1 VRVGDRRW
9 NLALDNEITVAL
21 PAENMDTALSD
32 LMKLEREFALLSR
45 DVTMIDLRFKDRWII
60 RVPTDAAKGAAGASR
75 ET

>member
-1 VRVGDRRW
+1 
-9 NLALDNEITVAL
+9 
-21 PAENMDTALSD
+21 MDTALSD